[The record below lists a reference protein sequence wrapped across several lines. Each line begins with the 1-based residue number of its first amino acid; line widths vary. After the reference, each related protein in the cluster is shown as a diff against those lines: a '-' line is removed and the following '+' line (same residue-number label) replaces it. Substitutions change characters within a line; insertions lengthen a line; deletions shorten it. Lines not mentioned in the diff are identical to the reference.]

1 MDNILLL
8 INVCPH
14 EKENFPWAGNRD
26 TLRGKNRDTVI
37 FNFSSNTRF
46 TRTKYI
52 YLCYNVTEQELEQDE
67 VNSK

>member
-37 FNFSSNTRF
+37 FNFFSNTRN
-46 TRTKYI
+46 I

>member
-37 FNFSSNTRF
+37 FNLSSNTRN
-46 TRTKYI
+46 I
-52 YLCYNVTEQELEQDE
+52 YLSYNVTEQELEQDE
-67 VNSK
+67 GNSK